1 MEFFEVF
8 ILGEGLTKIIC
19 YNYNGC
25 DIVEYSNFIQTK
37 TELHTHLMGMLSSKE
52 FLKLLVKYTEY
63 IYWPINKTEDENS
76 KYIDSIYLLD
86 NEDAIKAISI
96 PFGERR
102 PYGEGLTDLYR
113 NRSELLA
120 FAIKIFASKNN
131 INEDRAQQIVY
142 NDYFNR
148 SLNELIE
155 SGIQYTEIS
164 FANEDIIKCFE
175 QNDET
180 KGKLK
185 YTFLLCTQ
193 RINKIGPS
201 MQEKIKR
208 AYEKGIAIGFDF
220 MGMETP
226 LDEDEL
232 KETGRKSYYRKL
244 DSVLEVLVN
253 YPDSVLR
260 IHSGESFG
268 TEENS
273 EKIFRIIDKI
283 KLNKGYKDFP
293 PPELR
298 IGHGIHYLKSDY
310 YYDFL
315 RKNNVIIE
323 INAVSNI
330 ALSNI
335 NNIDELPYI
344 DYLEHD
350 IPIVLSTDGHGAYS
364 TSVFIEDKIS
374 YYSYLKSR
382 IPEAYT
388 LLTKW
393 EHNYM
398 EKKVSR

>member
-1 MEFFEVF
+1 MENSKF
-8 ILGEGLTKIIC
+8 K
-19 YNYNGC
+19 
-25 DIVEYSNFIQTK
+25 QTK
-37 TELHTHLMGMLSSKE
+37 TELHTHLMGMLSAKE
-52 FLKLLVKYTEY
+52 FLQLLVKYSEY

-76 KYIDSIYLLD
+76 KYIDSKYLFE
-86 NEDAIKAISI
+86 NEDAIEAISI
-96 PFGERR
+96 PLGKRR
-102 PYGEGLTDLYR
+102 PYDEGLTDLYR

-120 FAIKIFASKNN
+120 FAIKTFASKNN
-131 INEDRAQQIVY
+131 ISEEIVQQVVY

-148 SLNELIE
+148 CLKELMD

-164 FANEDIIKCFE
+164 FANEDIIKCFK

-201 MQEKIKR
+201 MKEKIKR
-208 AYEKGIAIGFDF
+208 AYEDGIAVGFDL

-232 KETGRKSYYRKL
+232 KVTGRKSYYRKL
-244 DSVLEVLVN
+244 DSILEVLIN

-260 IHSGESFG
+260 IHSGEAFG

-273 EKIFRIIDKI
+273 EKIFKIIDKI
-283 KLNKGYKDFP
+283 KSDKGYKDFP

-298 IGHGIHYLKSDY
+298 IGHGIHYLKNDY

-315 RKNNVIIE
+315 RKNNAIIE
-323 INAVSNI
+323 INATSNG

-335 NNIDELPYI
+335 NSIDELPYI
-344 DYLEHD
+344 DYLEHG
-350 IPIVLSTDGHGAYS
+350 IPIVLSTDGHGAYNTS
-364 TSVFIEDKIS
+364 TIIEDKIA
-374 YYSYLKSR
+374 YYNYLKNK

-393 EHNYM
+393 EQNYI